1 MSSSH
6 KKRARSEGTS
16 DRVFLNVGGEVFQTT
31 ISTLT
36 ANSQFFSRKFSS
48 EWSTED
54 TEDEIFLDRDADS
67 FRVLDGRGAGLELGG
82 VAGFRTS
89 GRLFAGRSGL
99 LSVPAGA
106 ETIVLF
112 RDGAEVG
119 RQPFEATPGGVTN
132 VAPGASTTPRA
143 QH

>member
-1 MSSSH
+1 MVASRRDEFRRAMSSH

-31 ISTLT
+31 VSTLT

-67 FRVLDGRGAGLELGG
+67 FRVLLSCMRHRTALLPEEDPLLCARVLLEY
-82 VAGFRTS
+82 
-89 GRLFAGRSGL
+89 
-99 LSVPAGA
+99 
-106 ETIVLF
+106 IH
-112 RDGAEVG
+112 
-119 RQPFEATPGGVTN
+119 
-132 VAPGASTTPRA
+132 RA
-143 QH
+143 A

>member
-1 MSSSH
+1 MSSH

-54 TEDEIFLDRDADS
+54 AEDEIFLDRDADS
-67 FRVLDGRGAGLELGG
+67 FRVLL
-82 VAGFRTS
+82 S
-89 GRLFAGRSGL
+89 CMRSGVVL
-99 LSVPAGA
+99 LPKADDNLCARVLLLA
-106 ETIVLF
+106 EYLGMEDFIAHIKAKAWAALERPTAEDDS
-112 RDGAEVG
+112 RDVATAFSEEVG
-119 RQPFEATPGGVTN
+119 
-132 VAPGASTTPRA
+132 SL
-143 QH
+143 

>member
-1 MSSSH
+1 MVASRPDEFRRAMSSH

-31 ISTLT
+31 VSTLT

-67 FRVLDGRGAGLELGG
+67 FRVLLSCMRHRTALLPEEDPLLCARVLLEY
-82 VAGFRTS
+82 
-89 GRLFAGRSGL
+89 
-99 LSVPAGA
+99 
-106 ETIVLF
+106 IH
-112 RDGAEVG
+112 
-119 RQPFEATPGGVTN
+119 
-132 VAPGASTTPRA
+132 RA
-143 QH
+143 A